1 MEGKI
6 GLFGQIHFLII
17 HQIWK
22 GVLWCSPK
30 AYKMRLYQ
38 TAEWVSK
45 AIICFQWQPA
55 LVRLWTD
62 FKFLVAQKDVNPAS
76 SSSCVEILRYRL
88 FCRNESLTPACRNMP
103 SVIGHIPIIWNR
115 KNLAVQ
121 IKSCLAVKGQVCHEA
136 AKIKDVSGGQFH
148 GTAPT

>member
-22 GVLWCSPK
+22 GALWCSPK

-38 TAEWVSK
+38 MAKWISK
-45 AIICFQWQPA
+45 AVICFQWQPA

-62 FKFLVAQKDVNPAS
+62 FKFLVAQKEVNPPS
-76 SSSCVEILRYRL
+76 SSSSVAILRCRL
-88 FCRNESLTPACRNMP
+88 FCRNESLTPACRNMA
-103 SVIGHIPIIWNR
+103 SVIGHILIVGNM
-115 KNLAVQ
+115 KTLAVQ
-121 IKSCLAVKGQVCHEA
+121 IKSCLAVKEQVWHEIS
-136 AKIKDVSGGQFH
+136 KIKDVNGGQFH
-148 GTAPT
+148 GTAAT